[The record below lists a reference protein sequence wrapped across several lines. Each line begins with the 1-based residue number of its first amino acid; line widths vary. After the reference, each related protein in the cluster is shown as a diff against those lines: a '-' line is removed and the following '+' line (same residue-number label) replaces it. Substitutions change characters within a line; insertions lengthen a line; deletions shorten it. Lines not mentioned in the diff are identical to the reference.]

1 MNLNRRSFLCGI
13 APAIIMTPGLL
24 MALKPS
30 LGLPSIR
37 LADASGLWL
46 VSWGPSTILKVTW
59 SPREMVE
66 HYNVYRSAS

>member
-1 MNLNRRSFLCGI
+1 MNLNRRSFLRSI

-24 MALKPS
+24 MAIKPS

-37 LADASGLWL
+37 LADTSLWL

-59 SPREMVE
+59 SRREMVE